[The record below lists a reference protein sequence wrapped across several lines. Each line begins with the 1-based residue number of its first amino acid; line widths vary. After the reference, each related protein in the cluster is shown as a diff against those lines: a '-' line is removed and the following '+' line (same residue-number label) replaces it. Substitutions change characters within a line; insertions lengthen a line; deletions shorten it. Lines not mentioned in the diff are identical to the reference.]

1 MNDKSYIPLI
11 VAASII
17 GGLTLIFLY
26 NRFTSDDED
35 DK

>member
-11 VAASII
+11 IAATII

-26 NRFTSDDED
+26 NRFTSKDED
-35 DK
+35 EG